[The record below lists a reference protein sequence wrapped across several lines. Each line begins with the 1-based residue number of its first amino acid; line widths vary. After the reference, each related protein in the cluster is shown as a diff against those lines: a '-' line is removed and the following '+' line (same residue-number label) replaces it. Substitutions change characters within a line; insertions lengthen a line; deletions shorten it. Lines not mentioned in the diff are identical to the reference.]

1 MKVIDIQKLL
11 DADILCGNA
20 STDLNTDYVFGTDM
34 MSDVLAFAEDCAT
47 LVTGLCNPQVVRT
60 AEMLDIN
67 CIVFVCGKIPGENIL
82 SLAEMKDMAI
92 LTTKHSMFT
101 SCGILYANGLRTS
114 GRCF

>member
-1 MKVIDIQKLL
+1 MKVIEIQKLL
-11 DADILCGNA
+11 EADIVCGEA
-20 STDLNTDYVFGTDM
+20 DMELNTEYVFGTDM

-47 LVTGLCNPQVVRT
+47 LITGLCNPQVVRT

-67 CIVFVCGKIPGENIL
+67 CIVFVCGKQPTENIIT
-82 SLAEMKDMAI
+82 LAEMKDMAI

-101 SCGILYANGLRTS
+101 SCGILYTNGLRTS